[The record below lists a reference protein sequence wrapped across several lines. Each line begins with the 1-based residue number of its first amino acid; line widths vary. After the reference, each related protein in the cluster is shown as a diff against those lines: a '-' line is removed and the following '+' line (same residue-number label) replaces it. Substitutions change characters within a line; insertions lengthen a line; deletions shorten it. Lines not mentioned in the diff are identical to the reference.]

1 MKTGIVFLFKA
12 GGARVFQ
19 KFVENRGLAE
29 VKFSTVKHFGSG
41 LLKVVFDTHV

>member
-1 MKTGIVFLFKA
+1 
-12 GGARVFQ
+12 
-19 KFVENRGLAE
+19 VENRGLAE